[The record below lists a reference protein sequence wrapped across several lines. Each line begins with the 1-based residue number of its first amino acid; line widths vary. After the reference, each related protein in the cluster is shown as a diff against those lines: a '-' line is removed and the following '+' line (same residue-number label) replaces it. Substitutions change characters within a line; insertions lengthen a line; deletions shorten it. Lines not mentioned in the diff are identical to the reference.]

1 MRRFRKSLCSL
12 LLFAAL
18 AVMAPA
24 SASMPVFGRDT
35 VLVWSIRSGEYDGS
49 FVVRI
54 AEFLPDRLLEWEDEQ
69 TQGTVFMAAR
79 DLEGAKAFATT
90 RMFESGI
97 NTNKKGV
104 TTLWLSGRIFRD
116 LKEKKKA
123 RCTLDGVPA
132 VLTNKGEEQIEV
144 EVNRSVILL
153 PAIRVADDRSAER
166 WFLDDQ
172 DNPLLLKHQVRQFT
186 QTLTSVTTDRK
197 GTLRWLRKPRI

>member
-1 MRRFRKSLCSL
+1 MRRFRNALYSL

-24 SASMPVFGRDT
+24 SASLPEFGRDT
-35 VLVWSIRSGEYDGS
+35 VLVWNVRSGEYEGN

-79 DLEGAKAFATT
+79 DLENAKAFATT

-104 TTLWLSGRIFRD
+104 TTLWLSGRMFRD
-116 LKEKKKA
+116 LKEKKKTK
-123 RCTLDGVPA
+123 CMLDGAPA
-132 VLTNKGEEQIEV
+132 VLTNKGEDQVEV
-144 EVNRSVILL
+144 EVNRSTMLL
-153 PAIRVADDRSAER
+153 PAIRVADDRFGER

-186 QTLTSVTTDRK
+186 QTLTSVTTNRK
-197 GTLRWLRKPRI
+197 GTLRWIKKPRI